1 MNTHRKLVP
10 LSAVREEP
18 VRWLWPDRI
27 PLGAV
32 TLLDGD
38 PGQSKSTLLYEIAAR
53 VTAGRTMPFCQGEAK
68 AGGVV
73 LLQAEDSLASTVRP
87 ALARAGT
94 DYNRVRVY
102 DRSHFLEQPLTLP
115 DDLPL
120 IEEAASE
127 IEARLVVIDP
137 FAAFL
142 SGNPNSEQ
150 SVRRALGPLAAFAER
165 AGLAVVIARH
175 LAKRG
180 STSPLYRGVG
190 SIGIIALA
198 RSALWVCN
206 DPESDDPYQ
215 HILVQTKSNLSGA
228 TSLCYRTAKS
238 GDVVVVEWLGESKY
252 TARDTVSDAREDR
265 SALEEAKDALRTI
278 LADGP
283 LWVKEVIQAARQAG
297 VSKRTLD
304 RAKRALGVRTRKKG
318 GGWLSRWT
326 WELPGEDLPPQ
337 PDNDARKLDGVLA
350 SVRPAD
356 PGASVGTADS
366 QER

>member
-1 MNTHRKLVP
+1 MDTNQRKLVS
-10 LSAVREEP
+10 LSAVKEEP
-18 VRWLWPDRI
+18 LRWLWPDRI

-32 TLLDGD
+32 ALLDGD

-53 VTAGRTMPFCQGEAK
+53 VTAGRPMPFCQGEAK

-73 LLQAEDSLASTVRP
+73 LLQAEDNLASTVRP
-87 ALARAGT
+87 ALARAGA

-127 IEARLVVIDP
+127 VEARLVVIDP
-137 FAAFL
+137 FTAFL

-150 SVRRALGPLAAFAER
+150 SVRKALGPLAAFADR

-175 LAKRG
+175 LTKRG

-228 TSLCYRTAKS
+228 TSVCYRTAKS

-252 TARDTVSDAREDR
+252 TARDAVSDAREDR

-278 LADGP
+278 L
-283 LWVKEVIQAARQAG
+283 
-297 VSKRTLD
+297 
-304 RAKRALGVRTRKKG
+304 VR
-318 GGWLSRWT
+318 RW
-326 WELPGEDLPPQ
+326 LPPLLRGYG
-337 PDNDARKLDGVLA
+337 D
-350 SVRPAD
+350 RPIIVVAD
-356 PGASVGTADS
+356 RDRQKSGKQPGAAGAYLLALYLRAALRRPVTWALPAPPHKVRDQIVSREWNKGLS
-366 QER
+366 NE